1 MILICIHD
9 CMIVYRFQRD
19 SLHIM
24 KWKEESAEDVYN
36 KVKIEDFKIGFV
48 CIVKSLF
55 TSKNML
61 FG

>member
-1 MILICIHD
+1 
-9 CMIVYRFQRD
+9 MIVYRFQRD

-36 KVKIEDFKIGFV
+36 KVKIEDFKSGFV
-48 CIVKSLF
+48 CIVKSVF

>member
-1 MILICIHD
+1 MILICIHE
-9 CMIVYRFQRD
+9 CMIVYHFQRD

-24 KWKEESAEDVYN
+24 KWKEESVEDVYN

-48 CIVKSLF
+48 CIVESVF